1 MEEQSRKFKARRHAA
16 RPSPNILRPAP
27 VTTSDVPE
35 LSEARACDQQ
45 YPEETS
51 APQASSPRIPTPQA
65 SSPRIPTPLTTPPG
79 SLMSRLPSDVEE
91 SDQFLASEE
100 FNDSY
105 EKDENGR
112 IIFPDVPVAAPLPAS
127 DSASVR
133 DPSPTSDPAPAP
145 APTPSVSLSRPAS
158 TRTRAQRPSSP
169 LVTPPQSSSSPESS
183 PLQHLRPMRSSRQI
197 FSKEKVKKGKG
208 KGAFMCTRSLKMMP
222 ITDVK
227 SSWNLWKKEE
237 TAEVMKILKKNKAK
251 TEIEC
256 SRCSKFI
263 EHGKFLRHSTVRGC
277 PAIHPF
283 FKLTEFKK
291 NFANKAK

>member
-1 MEEQSRKFKARRHAA
+1 MAEQSRKFKARRHAA

-35 LSEARACDQQ
+35 QSEARDCDQQ
-45 YPEETS
+45 CPEDTS
-51 APQASSPRIPTPQA
+51 VPQASSPRIPTPQA
-65 SSPRIPTPLTTPPG
+65 SSPRIPTPVTSP
-79 SLMSRLPSDVEE
+79 
-91 SDQFLASEE
+91 SDQFLASDE
-100 FNDSY
+100 FNESY
-105 EKDENGR
+105 DKDENGR
-112 IIFPDVPVAAPLPAS
+112 IIFPDVPVPAPLPAS

-145 APTPSVSLSRPAS
+145 APAPTPSVSRPVR

-169 LVTPPQSSSSPESS
+169 LVTPPPSSSSPESS

-197 FSKEKVKKGKG
+197 FSKEKAKKGKG
-208 KGAFMCTRSLKMMP
+208 KGAFMCTRSLQMMP

-227 SSWNLWKKEE
+227 ASWNLWKKEE
-237 TAEVMKILKKNKAK
+237 TAEVVKILKKNKTK

-263 EHGKFLRHSTVRGC
+263 EHGKFLRHSTVKGC

-291 NFANKAK
+291 NFANIAK